1 MVGFNILYSFLGF
14 IKLAPFVLWLHL
26 HFCEFSL
33 LPYLLQ
39 VETDWKLASCALLAH
54 LFPSLKVFM
63 SSLRSLSML
72 YIQSLSLQHLLY
84 PVTFLYSPLLLPF
97 SYPFSSPFPLLAF
110 PSFTLLFSF
119 DFALYFCPSHILSF
133 PTFALFLSSSLPSL
147 PLPSPECNYVAQAGL

>member
-1 MVGFNILYSFLGF
+1 
-14 IKLAPFVLWLHL
+14 
-26 HFCEFSL
+26 
-33 LPYLLQ
+33 
-39 VETDWKLASCALLAH
+39 
-54 LFPSLKVFM
+54 M

-133 PTFALFLSSSLPSL
+133 PTFALFLSSSQHFSSHPLTLNLSSPGAGLPFPIPSFSFLYKLAILDMGQRVKDQESHGQNGKFISL
-147 PLPSPECNYVAQAGL
+147 PTPSSHSLV